1 MHIVQTADLGNR
13 PYKETWDFQ
22 EERLQ
27 HVINQKLAKRL
38 SPEITPDNYL
48 FLVEHPPVFTLG
60 KSGKPEHLL
69 ISEKDL
75 EERGIAYYRN
85 NRGGDITFHG
95 TGQLVGYPI
104 LDLDQFYTDIH
115 RYLREI
121 EETIILTIAE
131 FGINNGERIPGLT
144 GVWVGDRK
152 VCAIGVRASRWVTM
166 HGFALNVNT
175 DLQYFDWIIPCG
187 IEDKGVTSMKEIL
200 GYSVDMQKVKTVF
213 KRIFAEIFQA
223 RLVAYEI

>member
-1 MHIVQTADLGNR
+1 MHIIRTADLGIQ

-27 HVINQKLAKRL
+27 HVINQKLARR
-38 SPEITPDNYL
+38 SNPEINPDNFL
-48 FLVEHPPVFTLG
+48 FLVEHTPVFTLG
-60 KSGKPEHLL
+60 KSGKPENLL
-69 ISEKDL
+69 VSEQEL
-75 EERGIAYYRN
+75 AERGVSFYRN

-95 TGQLVGYPI
+95 PGQLVGYPI

-121 EETIILTIAE
+121 EETIIRTIAE
-131 FGINNGERIPGLT
+131 FGISNGGRIPGLT
-144 GVWVGDRK
+144 GVWVGEK
-152 VCAIGVRASRWVTM
+152 KICAIGVRASRWVTM

-175 DLQYFDWIIPCG
+175 DLQYFDWIVPCG
-187 IEDKGVTSMKEIL
+187 IDDKSVTSMQEIL

-213 KRIFAEIFQA
+213 KRIFAEIFQG
-223 RLVAYEI
+223 RLVSYEI